1 MPKPDLRREPPA
13 SDAGAPATTR
23 RPVAF
28 EGPIAA
34 RGEAS
39 LGGRGN
45 SSDQGRNPS
54 KVKRGPD
61 SLKGTIIKIVLLGLV
76 DALAVYVLMM
86 LFLSQS
92 WAALS
97 VSSVVVLAINWI
109 YLRKGGLPAKYLAP
123 GVLFLLVF
131 QVLVVLFSGY
141 IAFTNYGD
149 GHNSSKDDAI
159 AAIQLTAQKRVPDS
173 PAYKASVL
181 TKGNDYYL
189 LFTDPSGKAL
199 LGSTGEPLKDAFN
212 AGKDSTGKA
221 NSLPG
226 YETLKFHEIV
236 ANQQEIL
243 KITVPVSAD
252 PADGTL
258 RTADGSTAYQFK
270 PALSYDASADTFT
283 DTETGTVYRDN
294 GKGAFANA
302 GGETLTTG
310 WKIDVGMD
318 NFARAFTDPSLRGPL
333 LGVII
338 WTFTFSVAS
347 VALTFVLGLFL
358 AITFNR
364 EDLRGKKVYRILMIL
379 PYAFPAFLSGLVW
392 SGILNPEF
400 GWLNQ
405 TLLGGANIGWLT
417 DPFLA
422 KISVL
427 VVNLWLGFPYM
438 FLVCTGALQSL
449 PTELDE
455 AARMDGASAWR
466 VFRSIKLPLLL
477 VSVAPLLIS
486 SFAFNFNNFNVIYML
501 TGGGPRFADTDR
513 DIGAT
518 DILITLV
525 YKVAFG
531 QGTGRDYGLASALAI
546 IIFIIVATISAISF
560 KQTKALEDVNS

>member
-1 MPKPDLRREPPA
+1 MPTPDIQEL
-13 SDAGAPATTR
+13 PATAASTAPPRPRRGNTR
-23 RPVAF
+23 RM
-28 EGPIAA
+28 
-34 RGEAS
+34 
-39 LGGRGN
+39 
-45 SSDQGRNPS
+45 QG
-54 KVKRGPD
+54 KHHPD
-61 SLKGTIIKIVLLGLV
+61 SLKGTILKIVLLGLV
-76 DALAVYVLMM
+76 DAFAVYVLMM

-92 WAALS
+92 WAALG
-97 VSSVVVLAINWI
+97 VSALVVLAINWI

-131 QVLVVLFSGY
+131 QVLVVVFSGY

-149 GHNSSKDDAI
+149 GHNSTKDDAI
-159 AAIQLTAQKRVPDS
+159 SAIQLTAQERVPDS

-181 TKGNDYYL
+181 TKGSDFYL
-189 LFTDPSGKAL
+189 LFTDPSGKAQI
-199 LGSTGEPLKDAFN
+199 GSTGQALADATA

-226 YETLKFHEIV
+226 YETLKFQEIV

-243 KITVPVSAD
+243 KIAVPVSSD

-270 PALSYDASADTFT
+270 PALHYDAGTDTFT
-283 DTETGTVYRDN
+283 DTETGTQYTDN
-294 GKGAFANA
+294 GKGAFADSK
-302 GGETLTTG
+302 GETLATG
-310 WKIDVGMD
+310 WKIDVGLD

-347 VALTFVLGLFL
+347 VALTFIMGLFL

-417 DPFLA
+417 DPVLA

-427 VVNLWLGFPYM
+427 VVNVWLGFPYM

-449 PTELDE
+449 PSEIDE

-560 KQTKALEDVNS
+560 KQTKALEDVN

>member
-1 MPKPDLRREPPA
+1 MPKPDLLHEAPDTTATRASSPGSGPAGLGASRNRSRAGKRR
-13 SDAGAPATTR
+13 
-23 RPVAF
+23 F
-28 EGPIAA
+28 
-34 RGEAS
+34 
-39 LGGRGN
+39 
-45 SSDQGRNPS
+45 
-54 KVKRGPD
+54 GPD
-61 SLKGTIIKIVLLGLV
+61 SLRGIIVKIVLLGLV

-92 WAALS
+92 WAALA
-97 VSSVVVLAINWI
+97 VSSLVVLGINWI

-131 QVLVVLFSGY
+131 QVLVVFFSGY

-149 GHNSSKDDAI
+149 GHNSTKDDAI

-181 TKGNDYYL
+181 SKDNSFHL
-189 LFTDPSGKAL
+189 LFTDPSGKVQ
-199 LGSTGEPLKDAFN
+199 LGSNGEPLADAPG

-226 YETLKFHEIV
+226 YETLAFQEIV

-243 KITVPVSAD
+243 KITVPVSD
-252 PADGTL
+252 NPADGTL
-258 RTADGSTAYQFK
+258 RTADGSSAYQFK
-270 PALSYDASADTFT
+270 PALSFDAAADTFT
-283 DTETGTVYRDN
+283 DTETGAVYRDN
-294 GKGAFANA
+294 GKGAFADKS
-302 GGETLTTG
+302 GQTLSTG

-347 VALTFVLGLFL
+347 VALTFILGLFL
-358 AITFNR
+358 ATTFNR

-560 KQTKALEDVNS
+560 KQTKALEDVN

>member
-1 MPKPDLRREPPA
+1 
-13 SDAGAPATTR
+13 
-23 RPVAF
+23 
-28 EGPIAA
+28 
-34 RGEAS
+34 
-39 LGGRGN
+39 
-45 SSDQGRNPS
+45 
-54 KVKRGPD
+54 
-61 SLKGTIIKIVLLGLV
+61 VLV
-76 DALAVYVLMM
+76 
-86 LFLSQS
+86 
-92 WAALS
+92 
-97 VSSVVVLAINWI
+97 INWI

-131 QVLVVLFSGY
+131 QVFVVMFSGY

-149 GHNSSKDDAI
+149 GHNSTKDDAI

-173 PAYKASVL
+173 PAYKAAVL
-181 TKGNDYYL
+181 TKDNSFYL
-189 LFTDPSGKAL
+189 LFTDPQGKVS
-199 LGSTGEPLKDAFN
+199 LGNTETPLAEAPG

-221 NSLPG
+221 NALAG
-226 YETLKFHEIV
+226 YRTLNFQEIV
-236 ANQQEIL
+236 ANQQSIL
-243 KITVPVSAD
+243 DITVPVSAN

-258 RTADGSTAYQFK
+258 RTADGSNAYEFK
-270 PALSYDASADTFT
+270 PSLKYDAAADTFT
-283 DTETGTVYRDN
+283 DTASGAVYRDN
-294 GKGAFANA
+294 GKGAFAADN
-302 GGETLTTG
+302 GETLSTG
-310 WKIDVGMD
+310 WKIDVGME

-333 LGVII
+333 LGVIL
-338 WTFTFSVAS
+338 WTFTFALAS
-347 VALTFVLGLFL
+347 VALTFALGLFL

-379 PYAFPAFLSGLVW
+379 PYAFPAFLTGLVW

-405 TLLGGANIGWLT
+405 NLFGGASIGWLT

-449 PTELDE
+449 PSELDE
-455 AARMDGASAWR
+455 AARMDGAGPWR

-477 VSVAPLLIS
+477 VSIAPLLIS
-486 SFAFNFNNFNVIYML
+486 SFAFNFNNFNVIFML
-501 TGGGPRFADTDR
+501 TGGGPRFEDTNR

-546 IIFIIVATISAISF
+546 IIFIIVATVSAISF
-560 KQTKALEDVNS
+560 KQTKALEDVNA

>member
-1 MPKPDLRREPPA
+1 MTDTELRQAGTPAAAKGTATAPDGAAGRPA
-13 SDAGAPATTR
+13 
-23 RPVAF
+23 RPV
-28 EGPIAA
+28 
-34 RGEAS
+34 
-39 LGGRGN
+39 
-45 SSDQGRNPS
+45 
-54 KVKRGPD
+54 KRRRRFGPD
-61 SLKGTIIKIVLLGLV
+61 TTKGTVAKIVLLGLV

-86 LFLSQS
+86 LFLSES
-92 WAALS
+92 WGALA
-97 VSSVVVLAINWI
+97 VSSAVVLVINWI

-131 QVLVVLFSGY
+131 QVFVVMFSGY

-149 GHNSSKDDAI
+149 GHNSTKDDAI

-173 PAYKASVL
+173 PAYKAAVL
-181 TKGNDYYL
+181 AKGNSFYL
-189 LFTDPSGKAL
+189 LFTDPDGKVS
-199 LGSTGEPLKDAFN
+199 LGNTETPLEEISDA
-212 AGKDSTGKA
+212 GTDSTGKA
-221 NSLPG
+221 NAVDG
-226 YETLKFHEIV
+226 YRTLNFQEIV
-236 ANQQEIL
+236 ANQQSIL
-243 KITVPVSAD
+243 AITVPVSDD

-258 RTADGSTAYQFK
+258 RTADGSNAYQFK
-270 PALSYDASADTFT
+270 PALTYDAAADTFT
-283 DTETGTVYRDN
+283 DTETGTVYQDN
-294 GKGAFANA
+294 GKGAFAASN
-302 GGETLTTG
+302 GETLTTG
-310 WKIDVGMD
+310 WKIDVGME

-333 LGVII
+333 LGVIL
-338 WTFTFSVAS
+338 WTFTFAIAS
-347 VALTFVLGLFL
+347 VALTFAMGLFL
-358 AITFNR
+358 AMTFNR
-364 EDLRGKKVYRILMIL
+364 EDLKGKKIYRILMIL

-392 SGILNPEF
+392 SGILNPQF

-405 TLLGGANIGWLT
+405 TLLGGATIGWLT

-455 AARMDGASAWR
+455 AARMDGAGPWR

-477 VSVAPLLIS
+477 VSIAPLLIS
-486 SFAFNFNNFNVIYML
+486 SFAFNFNNFNVIFML

-546 IIFIIVATISAISF
+546 IIFIIVATVSAISF

>member
-1 MPKPDLRREPPA
+1 MPTPDLQEL
-13 SDAGAPATTR
+13 PATAASTAPPQPRRGNTR
-23 RPVAF
+23 RM
-28 EGPIAA
+28 
-34 RGEAS
+34 
-39 LGGRGN
+39 
-45 SSDQGRNPS
+45 QG
-54 KVKRGPD
+54 KHHPD
-61 SLKGTIIKIVLLGLV
+61 SLKGTILKIVLLGLV
-76 DALAVYVLMM
+76 DAFAVYVLMM

-92 WAALS
+92 WAALG
-97 VSSVVVLAINWI
+97 VSALVVLAINWI

-131 QVLVVLFSGY
+131 QVLVVVFSGY

-149 GHNSSKDDAI
+149 GHNSTKDDAI
-159 AAIQLTAQKRVPDS
+159 SAIQLTAQKRVPDS

-181 TKGNDYYL
+181 TKGSDFYL
-189 LFTDPSGKAL
+189 LFTDPSGKAQI
-199 LGSTGEPLKDAFN
+199 GSTGQALADATA

-226 YETLKFHEIV
+226 YETLKFQEIV

-243 KITVPVSAD
+243 KIAVPVSSD

-270 PALSYDASADTFT
+270 PALHYDAGTDTFT
-283 DTETGTVYRDN
+283 DTETGTQYTDN
-294 GKGAFANA
+294 GKGAFADSK
-302 GGETLTTG
+302 GETLATG
-310 WKIDVGMD
+310 WKIDVGLD

-338 WTFTFSVAS
+338 WTFTFSIAS
-347 VALTFVLGLFL
+347 VALTFIMGLFL

-417 DPFLA
+417 DPVLA
-422 KISVL
+422 KVSVL
-427 VVNLWLGFPYM
+427 VVNVWLGFPYM

-449 PTELDE
+449 PSEIDE

-560 KQTKALEDVNS
+560 KQTKALEDVN

>member
-1 MPKPDLRREPPA
+1 MPTPDLQEL
-13 SDAGAPATTR
+13 PATAASTAPHQPRRGNTR
-23 RPVAF
+23 RM
-28 EGPIAA
+28 
-34 RGEAS
+34 
-39 LGGRGN
+39 
-45 SSDQGRNPS
+45 QG
-54 KVKRGPD
+54 KHHPD
-61 SLKGTIIKIVLLGLV
+61 SLKGTILKIVLLGLV
-76 DALAVYVLMM
+76 DAFAVYVLMM

-92 WAALS
+92 WAALG
-97 VSSVVVLAINWI
+97 VSALVVVAINWI

-131 QVLVVLFSGY
+131 QVLVVVFSGY

-149 GHNSSKDDAI
+149 GHNSTKDDAI
-159 AAIQLTAQKRVPDS
+159 SAIQLTAQKRVPDS

-181 TKGNDYYL
+181 TKGSDFYL
-189 LFTDPSGKAL
+189 LFTDPSGKAQI
-199 LGSTGEPLKDAFN
+199 GSTGQALADATA

-226 YETLKFHEIV
+226 YETLKFQEIV

-243 KITVPVSAD
+243 KIAVPVSSD

-270 PALSYDASADTFT
+270 PALHYDAGTDTFT
-283 DTETGTVYRDN
+283 DTETGTQYTDN
-294 GKGAFANA
+294 GKGAFADSK
-302 GGETLTTG
+302 GETLATG
-310 WKIDVGMD
+310 WKIDVGLD

-347 VALTFVLGLFL
+347 VALTFIMGLFL

-417 DPFLA
+417 DPVLA

-427 VVNLWLGFPYM
+427 VVNVWLGFPYM

-449 PTELDE
+449 PSEIDE

-560 KQTKALEDVNS
+560 KQTKALEDVN

>member
-1 MPKPDLRREPPA
+1 MPDTELREDTDPA
-13 SDAGAPATTR
+13 ASSAPADAPATSSRKAGVR
-23 RPVAF
+23 RRRTGP
-28 EGPIAA
+28 EGI
-34 RGEAS
+34 
-39 LGGRGN
+39 
-45 SSDQGRNPS
+45 
-54 KVKRGPD
+54 
-61 SLKGTIIKIVLLGLV
+61 KGTIAKIVLLGLV
-76 DALAVYVLMM
+76 DALAVYVLIM

-92 WAALS
+92 WLALG
-97 VSSVVVLAINWI
+97 VSSAVALVINWI

-131 QVLVVLFSGY
+131 QVFVVLFSGY

-149 GHNSSKDDAI
+149 GHNSTKDDAI
-159 AAIQLTAQKRVPDS
+159 NAIQLTAQKRVPDS
-173 PAYKASVL
+173 PAYKTSVL
-181 TKGNDYYL
+181 AKDNSFYL
-189 LFTDPSGKAL
+189 LFTDPQGKVS
-199 LGSTGEPLKDAFN
+199 LGSTDKPLEEVSD

-221 NSLPG
+221 KTLDG
-226 YETLKFHEIV
+226 YQTLNFQEIV
-236 ANQQEIL
+236 ANQQSIL
-243 KITVPVSAD
+243 DITVPVSAD

-258 RTADGSTAYQFK
+258 RTADGSNAYQFK
-270 PALSYDASADTFT
+270 PALKYDEAADTFT
-283 DTETGTVYRDN
+283 DTTTGAVYRDN
-294 GKGAFANA
+294 GKGAFAADN
-302 GGETLTTG
+302 GETLSTG
-310 WKIDVGMD
+310 WKIDVGME

-333 LGVII
+333 LGVIL
-338 WTFTFSVAS
+338 WTFTFAVAS
-347 VALTFVLGLFL
+347 VALTFALGLFL

-364 EDLRGKKVYRILMIL
+364 EDLKGKKVYRILMIL
-379 PYAFPAFLSGLVW
+379 PYAFPAFLTGLVW

-405 TLLGGANIGWLT
+405 TLLGGASIGWLT
-417 DPFLA
+417 DPVLA

-449 PTELDE
+449 PSELDE
-455 AARMDGASAWR
+455 AARMDGAGPWR

-477 VSVAPLLIS
+477 VSIAPLLIS
-486 SFAFNFNNFNVIYML
+486 SFAFNFNNFNVIFML

-546 IIFIIVATISAISF
+546 IIFIIVATVSAISF

>member
-1 MPKPDLRREPPA
+1 MPKTDLFQDSPPPPSSGDASTPGAGPGAVPPPA
-13 SDAGAPATTR
+13 GRPQRR
-23 RPVAF
+23 RPVL
-28 EGPIAA
+28 PS
-34 RGEAS
+34 R
-39 LGGRGN
+39 R
-45 SSDQGRNPS
+45 SSQ
-54 KVKRGPD
+54 D
-61 SLKGTIIKIVLLGLV
+61 SLKGTVAKIVLLSLV
-76 DALAVYVLMM
+76 DALAVYILMM

-92 WAALS
+92 WGALA
-97 VSSVVVLAINWI
+97 VSSAVVLAINWI

-131 QVLVVLFSGY
+131 QVFVVLFSGY

-173 PAYKASVL
+173 PAYKAAVL
-181 TKGNDYYL
+181 TKGNDFYL
-189 LFTDPSGKAL
+189 LFTEPGGKASI
-199 LGSTGEPLKDAFN
+199 GSTGIPLKDVPD
-212 AGKDSTGKA
+212 AGTDSTGKA
-221 NSLPG
+221 NAVEG
-226 YETLKFHEIV
+226 YRTLNFQEIV
-236 ANQQEIL
+236 ANQQDIL
-243 KITVPVSAD
+243 AITVPVSDD

-258 RTADGSTAYQFK
+258 RTADGSSAYEFK
-270 PALSYDASADTFT
+270 PALTYDAAADTFT
-283 DTETGTVYRDN
+283 DTDTGAVYRDN
-294 GKGAFANA
+294 GRGAFADST
-302 GGETLTTG
+302 GQTLTTG
-310 WKIDVGMD
+310 WKIDVGME
-318 NFARAFTDPSLRGPL
+318 NFTRAFTDPSLRGPL
-333 LGVII
+333 LGVIL
-338 WTFTFSVAS
+338 WTFTFAVAS
-347 VALTFVLGLFL
+347 VALTFAMGLFL

-392 SGILNPEF
+392 SGILNPQF

-405 TLLGGANIGWLT
+405 TLLGGATIGWLT

-449 PTELDE
+449 PSELDE
-455 AARMDGASAWR
+455 AARMDGAGPWR

-477 VSVAPLLIS
+477 VSIAPLLIS

-531 QGTGRDYGLASALAI
+531 QGIGRDYGLASALAI
-546 IIFIIVATISAISF
+546 IIFIIVATVSAISF

>member
-1 MPKPDLRREPPA
+1 MPTPDLQEL
-13 SDAGAPATTR
+13 PATAASTAPPQPRRGNTR
-23 RPVAF
+23 RM
-28 EGPIAA
+28 
-34 RGEAS
+34 
-39 LGGRGN
+39 
-45 SSDQGRNPS
+45 QG
-54 KVKRGPD
+54 KHHPD
-61 SLKGTIIKIVLLGLV
+61 SLKGTILKIVLLGLV
-76 DALAVYVLMM
+76 DAFAVYVLMM

-92 WAALS
+92 WAALG
-97 VSSVVVLAINWI
+97 VSALVVLAINWI

-131 QVLVVLFSGY
+131 QVLVVVFSGY

-149 GHNSSKDDAI
+149 GHNSTKDDAI
-159 AAIQLTAQKRVPDS
+159 SAIQLTAQKRVPDS

-181 TKGNDYYL
+181 TKGSDFYL
-189 LFTDPSGKAL
+189 LFTDPSGKAQI
-199 LGSTGEPLKDAFN
+199 GSTGQALADATA

-226 YETLKFHEIV
+226 YETLKFQEIV

-243 KITVPVSAD
+243 KIAVPVSSD

-270 PALSYDASADTFT
+270 PALHYDAGTDTFT
-283 DTETGTVYRDN
+283 DTETGTQYTDN
-294 GKGAFANA
+294 GKGAFADSK
-302 GGETLTTG
+302 GETLATG
-310 WKIDVGMD
+310 WKIDVGLD

-338 WTFTFSVAS
+338 WTFTFSIVS
-347 VALTFVLGLFL
+347 VALTFIMGLFL

-417 DPFLA
+417 DPVLA
-422 KISVL
+422 KVSVL
-427 VVNLWLGFPYM
+427 VVNVWLGFPYM

-449 PTELDE
+449 PSEIDE

-477 VSVAPLLIS
+477 VSVAPVLIS

-560 KQTKALEDVNS
+560 KQTKALEDVN